1 MYNFFSILILTTA
14 FLFSSCCDKSSIING
29 SITENNIKYVL
40 YSNPD
45 LPICYDKFMDTVKVN
60 NYGSFEIQLSSKLF
74 LRICFIMALFLG
86 HDVYNTKSRICE

>member
-1 MYNFFSILILTTA
+1 
-14 FLFSSCCDKSSIING
+14 
-29 SITENNIKYVL
+29 
-40 YSNPD
+40 
-45 LPICYDKFMDTVKVN
+45 MDTVKVN